1 MRLDPPELVSVSD
14 KVVLLPA
21 CTLPN
26 ARLVGVAAS
35 APCVTPVPESGRL
48 KLGFAPSEA
57 ILTLPGAAPLVFGEK
72 STFNASPWPAFAA
85 NLSASPLS
93 TTPFPLAT
101 SPTLFTA
108 YLPQYPV

>member
-48 KLGFAPSEA
+48 KLGFAVGSDTHA
-57 ILTLPGAAPLVFGEK
+57 ARGGAARIRRKKYRERRALAGIQCQRPVQ
-72 STFNASPWPAFAA
+72 
-85 NLSASPLS
+85 SAQAESC
-93 TTPFPLAT
+93 AT
-101 SPTLFTA
+101 CCSSRDREA
-108 YLPQYPV
+108 